1 MRFPHSR
8 SGGPS
13 PIALTLLLLVLGF
26 LTAPSPT
33 SASGRTTAAQEQAPT
48 ERQFT
53 VTARRYTFDPP
64 KIEVNQGDVLRIT
77 LTTADIPHSFTID
90 DYRIAKRV
98 SPGHPITF
106 EFRADK
112 AGTFPYYCNLTIEEG
127 CKKMKGELVVKA
139 RK

>member
-1 MRFPHSR
+1 M
-8 SGGPS
+8 
-13 PIALTLLLLVLGF
+13 
-26 LTAPSPT
+26 LTA
-33 SASGRTTAAQEQAPT
+33 TAAQEQAPT